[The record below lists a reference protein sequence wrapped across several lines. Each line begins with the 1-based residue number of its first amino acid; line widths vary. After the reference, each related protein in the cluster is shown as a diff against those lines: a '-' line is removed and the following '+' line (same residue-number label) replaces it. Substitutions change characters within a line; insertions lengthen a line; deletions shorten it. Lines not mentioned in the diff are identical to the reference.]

1 MNILLKEGN
10 VFMLSEVGI
19 WEDLGNDSVE
29 DEQELVEYV
38 DEIKVTTRGVD
49 FSVRELKML
58 IEDEDLMV
66 PSFQRELV
74 WDSKRKSRFIESILL
89 GYPIPGMFFTEL
101 ENGQMLIIDGQQRV
115 NTLVEFINNQFKIL
129 NRPDINPKW
138 RGKTFFELEKE
149 YQRKLQNNNIRASV
163 FQILSDETER
173 NLALYSLFE
182 RINTGSI
189 QLNNQEI
196 RRAIYF
202 GEFTIQL
209 DDFVKKP
216 LWISAY
222 KNVSIEEAKEFKKDL
237 RLHDQ
242 EIIARYFTI
251 KNLKANDKLKVN
263 VSFKKEINN
272 FMAKMNDIEDS
283 TIQKIF
289 EDLEIYLTWL
299 NNNVNLPLGYLFR
312 RPSMIEEI
320 NAQNID
326 EAFKGKKF
334 NISLFESILLGL
346 SEQKTQGLK
355 FDENGFIELFND
367 GNFITSISSQT
378 NKIDNINYRINAVK
392 GLFTNDYSN

>member
-1 MNILLKEGN
+1 MP
-10 VFMLSEVGI
+10 SEVGI
-19 WEDLGNDSVE
+19 WEEKENDSVE
-29 DEQELVEYV
+29 YEQELIEYV

-66 PSFQRELV
+66 PKFQRELV
-74 WDSKRKSRFIESILL
+74 WDPKRKSRFIESILL

-129 NRPDINPKW
+129 NRNDINPKW
-138 RGKTFFELEKE
+138 RGMTFFELEKE
-149 YQRKLQNNNIRASV
+149 YQRKLQNSNIRASV
-163 FQILSDETER
+163 FQILSDETDR

-189 QLNNQEI
+189 QLNSQEI

-209 DDFVKKP
+209 DNFVKKD

-222 KNVSIEEAKEFKKDL
+222 KNVSMENARDLKKDL

-251 KNLKANDKLKVN
+251 KNLKASGKLKTN
-263 VSFKKEINN
+263 VSFKKEINSL
-272 FMAKMNDIEDS
+272 MARMNYIEGFI
-283 TIQKIF
+283 IQKMF
-289 EDLEIYLTWL
+289 EDLEIYLVWL
-299 NNNVNLPLGYLFR
+299 NNNVDLPLGYLFR
-312 RPSMIEEI
+312 RPSMTEEI
-320 NAQNID
+320 NTENID

-334 NISLFESILLGL
+334 NISLFESIILGL
-346 SEQKTQGLK
+346 SEQKTEGLK
-355 FDENGFIELFND
+355 FDTDGFIKLFTD
-367 GNFITSISSQT
+367 GDFITAISTQT
-378 NKIDNINYRINAVK
+378 NKIENINYRINAVR
-392 GLFTNDYSN
+392 GLFSNDNSN

>member
-1 MNILLKEGN
+1 MSSVE
-10 VFMLSEVGI
+10 GI
-19 WEDLGNDSVE
+19 WKEQENEAVE
-29 DEQELVEYV
+29 SEQELIEYV

-58 IEDEDLMV
+58 IMDGDLSV
-66 PSFQRELV
+66 PNFQRELV
-74 WDSKRKSRFIESILL
+74 WDQKRKSRFIESILL

-129 NRPDINPKW
+129 NRSDINPKW

-173 NLALYSLFE
+173 NTALYSLFE

-189 QLNNQEI
+189 QLNSQEI

-202 GEFTIQL
+202 GEFTNEL
-209 DDFVKKP
+209 DKFVQTP

-222 KNVSIEEAKEFKKDL
+222 RNVSLEEARELKKDI

-242 EIIARYFTI
+242 EIIARYFAI
-251 KNLKANDKLKVN
+251 NNLIVNGKLTTN
-263 VSFKKEINN
+263 VSFKKEINS
-272 FMAKMNDIEDS
+272 FMAKINNLEDYI
-283 TIQKIF
+283 IQMMFK
-289 EDLEIYLTWL
+289 DLEIYLSWL
-299 NNNVNLPLGYLFR
+299 NNNVDLPLGYLFR
-312 RPSMIEEI
+312 RPSIIEG
-320 NAQNID
+320 NNID

-334 NISLFESILLGL
+334 NISLFESILLVL
-346 SEQKTQGLK
+346 SAQTLEGLK
-355 FDENGFIELFND
+355 FDKDGFIKLFND
-367 GNFITSISSQT
+367 VEFITAISSQT
-378 NKIDNINYRINAVK
+378 NKIENINYRINAVR
-392 GLFTNDYSN
+392 GLFTHDNSN